1 MLFRSMQEKIK
12 SERLFTMVSG
22 SESAANA
29 EVVNSAVVS
38 TRLVQ
43 MAMMRCSL
51 NLTVRRIS
59 GRARTSPHDREA
71 RASGLLWFAPLGCH
85 TSAGWPLSRPSQCAH
100 WLALRSI
107 RQYRPALTAD
117 GQRSMFPARGAN
129 LFNVRCDSHSVTE
142 PAA

>member
-1 MLFRSMQEKIK
+1 MFNTSIFHKI
-12 SERLFTMVSG
+12 
-22 SESAANA
+22 
-29 EVVNSAVVS
+29 
-38 TRLVQ
+38 
-43 MAMMRCSL
+43 

-129 LFNVRCDSHSVTE
+129 RQSGLRIVRNGKYAISHSLRRFSSPNAKRFAGLPFGISAQFDSHSVTE